1 MEASKSSTTTV
12 IVSSPYRRILL
23 FHMMDQKCLIGHSE
37 HAMYVAKMAN
47 AEIVIFHVMETDS
60 IYLQAHY
67 WHS

>member
-1 MEASKSSTTTV
+1 MEASKSSTTAF
-12 IVSSPYRRILL
+12 VSSPYRRILVP
-23 FHMMDQKCLIGHSE
+23 HDGSE
-37 HAMYVAKMAN
+37 MSDRAFKHAMYVAKMAN